1 LLPFL
6 VRLACVK
13 RAASV
18 DSEPGSNSRLILLSC
33 IVSVELESNEGSN
46 FASNQIVKDLGN
58 RPGDLVEART
68 GRRPQKPF

>member
-1 LLPFL
+1 
-6 VRLACVK
+6 
-13 RAASV
+13 
-18 DSEPGSNSRLILLSC
+18 LILSSC

-58 RPGDLVEART
+58 RAGDLVEART